1 MWMKWSRTL
10 GLVGLL
16 GCLAVVFA
24 GCPCIGGP
32 IIIRD
37 PALESAIRASL
48 GQPFG
53 CLTKNDLLRVTEIQA
68 ANLNIRV
75 LDGLENCTNLTIL
88 NLKDNQI
95 QSITPLLT
103 LFNLTFL
110 DLGFNRITN
119 IEPLAGLFFLDQL
132 YLDGNDIFDLSAL
145 VANAVNGG
153 LGDGDTLVLPD
164 SILDGEGNVQDIFAD
179 DVSTLQQAGV
189 QVFVEQR
196 PEGSR

>member
-1 MWMKWSRTL
+1 MWMKWSRTF

-16 GCLAVVFA
+16 ACLAVVFA

-53 CLTKNDLLRVTEIQA
+53 CLTKSDLLRVTEIQGA
-68 ANLNIRV
+68 GLNIRT

-88 NLKDNQI
+88 NVKDNQI
-95 QSITPLLT
+95 QSITSLTT
-103 LFNLTFL
+103 LFNLEFL
-110 DLGFNRITN
+110 DLGYNQITN
-119 IEPLAGLFFLDQL
+119 IEPLAGLFFLDEL

-164 SILDGEGNVQDIFAD
+164 SILDGGGEVQEPYVD

-196 PEGSR
+196 PEAGS